1 MSLFE
6 KRSNCPICSAQN
18 LQLLFKREFADPDF
32 QSFLKIE
39 PTYGEH
45 FRADMQNGLLNDQ
58 HFYIMKCNSCT
69 FIFQQYILN
78 NTGMQK
84 LYDKWMEP
92 DEVRRIT
99 NSFGNFSDLM
109 ANYVHRLKYG
119 EQHFTKRPINL
130 MDWGAGIG
138 NFCKLAKDM
147 PAYVVTAYDFSGEKN
162 RELTEYKI
170 DTRTIGQLHEKE
182 FDFINIDQVLEHV
195 SDPVGL
201 LKECSKFL
209 SDTGLIFVSTPDCSA
224 IEKLIQRNNLNNQ
237 FHECLS
243 PHQHINAFTNKS
255 MKAAA
260 NHAGLKTV
268 FNPFLQIKTSVTTS
282 QSLKMNIKNLV
293 KPFFRQYLST
303 SLFFTR
309 K

>member
-6 KRSNCPICSAQN
+6 KRNSCPLCGTGN
-18 LQLLFKREFADPDF
+18 LATLFKREFADTDF

-39 PTYGEH
+39 PTYGKH
-45 FRADMQNGLLNDQ
+45 FYEDMNSRLLDDQ
-58 HFYIMKCNSCT
+58 HFYIVKCNSCS
-69 FIFQQYILN
+69 FIFQEYILN
-78 NTGMQK
+78 NNGMQK

-99 NSFGNFSDLM
+99 NSFENFGDLI
-109 ANYVHRLKYG
+109 ANYIHRLKYA
-119 EQHFTKRPINL
+119 EKYFTDRPINL

-147 PAYVVTAYDFSGEKN
+147 PAYTVTAYDFSGEKN
-162 RELTEYKI
+162 KELTEYQI
-170 DTRTIGQLHEKE
+170 DTKTIDKLKEKE
-182 FDFINIDQVLEHV
+182 FHFINIDQVLEHV

-209 SDTGLIFVSTPDCSA
+209 KDDGLIFVSTPDCSA
-224 IEKLIQRNNLNNQ
+224 IESLIKEGTLNEK

-255 MKAAA
+255 MKVAAER
-260 NHAGLKTV
+260 AGLKTV
-268 FNPFLQIKTSVTTS
+268 FNPFMQIKTSVSTS
-282 QSLKMNIKNLV
+282 QNIKMNLKNLI
-293 KPFFRQYLST
+293 KPFYREFFST
-303 SLFFTR
+303 SLFLS
-309 K
+309 KK